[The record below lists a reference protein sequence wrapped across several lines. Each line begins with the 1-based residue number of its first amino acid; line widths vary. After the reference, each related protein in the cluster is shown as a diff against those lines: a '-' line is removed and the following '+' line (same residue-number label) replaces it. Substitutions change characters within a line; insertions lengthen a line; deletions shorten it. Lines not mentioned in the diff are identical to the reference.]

1 MGHSHLM
8 SIRLDNEL
16 QDNFIALKQR
26 NDGIKRS
33 FLINKLLLTLFRC
46 ASMKTILEMLTI
58 QDALDEG
65 YEILF
70 VKKEK

>member
-8 SIRLDNEL
+8 SIRLYNEL
-16 QDNFIALKQR
+16 LDNFIALRQR
-26 NDGIKRS
+26 NESIRPS
-33 FLINKLLLTLFRC
+33 FVINKLLLTLFRC
-46 ASMKTILEMLTI
+46 ASLKTILEMLTI

>member
-8 SIRLDNEL
+8 SIRLYNEL
-16 QDNFIALKQR
+16 LDNFIALRQR
-26 NDGIKRS
+26 NESIRPS
-33 FLINKLLLTLFRC
+33 FVINKLLLTLFRC

-70 VKKEK
+70 IKKEK

>member
-8 SIRLDNEL
+8 SIRLYNEL
-16 QDNFIALKQR
+16 LDNFIALRQR
-26 NDGIKRS
+26 NESIRPS
-33 FLINKLLLTLFRC
+33 FVINKLLLTLFRC
-46 ASMKTILEMLTI
+46 ASLKTILEMLTI
-58 QDALDEG
+58 QDELDEG

>member
-8 SIRLDNEL
+8 SIRLYNEL
-16 QDNFIALKQR
+16 LDHFIALRQR
-26 NDGIKRS
+26 NESIRPS
-33 FLINKLLLTLFRC
+33 FVINKLLLTLFRC
-46 ASMKTILEMLTI
+46 ASMKTILEMITI